1 MTDKLHFDTLAVHA
15 GQEPDPL
22 TGAVTVPIYQTSTY
36 AQEALGKPRLGYEYA
51 RTQNPTRTALES
63 AVATLENGK
72 YGLAFASGMAAIHA
86 ATYLLRAGDHVL
98 LSDDAYGGTFR
109 LFRNVMLR
117 FGILYDFVDMTR
129 LDTIAEAIRPT
140 TRLVILET
148 PTNPFLKVIDIT
160 EVARLAHNA
169 PAKPLVLVD
178 NTFASPYFQT
188 PLDLGADIVVHSSTK
203 YLGGHSDVVNGV
215 LVTSNPDVY
224 ETLKFHQNAAG
235 AVPGPFDCWLV
246 LRGLKTLPL
255 RMERHAANALQIA
268 QYLEDHPAIE
278 RVYYPGLESNP
289 GHRLASIQMR
299 GYSGMIS
306 FEVKGGFDAARQVL
320 EGTKLFVLAESLGGV
335 ESLID
340 HPASMTHATL
350 NDSPLQIRPDL
361 LRLSVGVEHVQDL
374 IDDLAHALSRL

>member
-1 MTDKLHFDTLAVHA
+1 MRCKAN
-15 GQEPDPL
+15 
-22 TGAVTVPIYQTSTY
+22 
-36 AQEALGKPRLGYEYA
+36 PR
-51 RTQNPTRTALES
+51 
-63 AVATLENGK
+63 
-72 YGLAFASGMAAIHA
+72 
-86 ATYLLRAGDHVL
+86 
-98 LSDDAYGGTFR
+98 
-109 LFRNVMLR
+109 
-117 FGILYDFVDMTR
+117 
-129 LDTIAEAIRPT
+129 AIRPT

-160 EVARLAHNA
+160 EVARLAHEA
-169 PAKPLVLVD
+169 PSKPLVAVD

-215 LVTSNPDVY
+215 LVTSNQQVY
-224 ETLKFHQNAAG
+224 DTLKFHQNAAG